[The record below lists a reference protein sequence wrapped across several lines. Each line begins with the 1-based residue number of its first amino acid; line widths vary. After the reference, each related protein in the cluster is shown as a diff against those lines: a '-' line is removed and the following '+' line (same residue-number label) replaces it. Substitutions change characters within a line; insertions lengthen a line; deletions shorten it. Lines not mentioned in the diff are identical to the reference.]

1 MTKSLNAVGASTYQS
16 IKRDIIFGDLAP
28 ASKLKLETLRK
39 NYNASM
45 STLRETLNRLASE
58 GFVDALDQR
67 GFFVTPVSKE
77 DLMEVANLRVLL
89 ECHALKLSI
98 DNGDTDW
105 EGNLVS
111 AHHKLS
117 SMEQKMLSGDDSQK
131 EDWKRYDWE
140 FHLALIAAFSWR
152 DFISANSFSRLELII
167 SVGVLSTSKPMP
179 LDKNWFLMSWP
190 SSAIRPSLRAM
201 FAISMICSMR
211 SAGLSTPEK
220 TVFIIV
226 LENMLMK
233 SASLERIS
241 NTISDPPNTM
251 A

>member
-111 AHHKLS
+111 AHHKLR

-140 FHLALIAAFSWR
+140 FHLSLIEACGSRNLISLHSVLYDKYLRYQMLMLTHRGQEAADEHKKMLEAALDRNVEAATKTLTVHIEKGLEHTLAAF
-152 DFISANSFSRLELII
+152 
-167 SVGVLSTSKPMP
+167 
-179 LDKNWFLMSWP
+179 
-190 SSAIRPSLRAM
+190 
-201 FAISMICSMR
+201 
-211 SAGLSTPEK
+211 
-220 TVFIIV
+220 
-226 LENMLMK
+226 
-233 SASLERIS
+233 
-241 NTISDPPNTM
+241 
-251 A
+251 